1 MKLKV
6 LGRKIGMTQLIEA
19 EGNVVPVS
27 IVEVVSGQVLG
38 IKTEKSD
45 GYESVVIGYQNVDE
59 ESLIKPKRG
68 YFQKLNISP
77 KKVIKESRI
86 SSDGSAGLVVGDD
99 IGMDQINVGDS
110 IDVQGKTIGKGFAG
124 VIKRHGFACGPMSHG
139 SKSHRRPGSIG
150 GGTDPGRVWKGKK
163 MAGRM
168 GNKFRTIRNLTVASK
183 DVENNVLFI
192 KGSVPG
198 KKGNLLVIKVESNGN

>member
-6 LGRKIGMTQLIEA
+6 LGRKIGMTQIIES
-19 EGNVVPVS
+19 EGTVVPVS
-27 IVEVVSGQVLG
+27 IVEIISGQVLV
-38 IKTEKSD
+38 IKSEESD
-45 GYESVVIGYQNVDE
+45 GYESVVIGYQDVE
-59 ESLIKPKRG
+59 EDSLIKPRKG

-77 KKVIKESRI
+77 KKIVRESRTV
-86 SSDGSAGLVVGDD
+86 SHELSVGDE
-99 IGMDQINVGDS
+99 IGMGQINVGDS

-163 MAGRM
+163 MAGRR
-168 GNKFRTIRNLTVASK
+168 GDRK
-183 DVENNVLFI
+183 
-192 KGSVPG
+192 SV
-198 KKGNLLVIKVESNGN
+198 V

>member
-6 LGRKIGMTQLIEA
+6 LGRKIGMTQIIES
-19 EGNVVPVS
+19 EGTVVPVS
-27 IVEVVSGQVLG
+27 IVEIISGQVLV
-38 IKTEKSD
+38 IKSEESD
-45 GYESVVIGYQNVDE
+45 GYESVVIGYQDVE
-59 ESLIKPKRG
+59 EDSLIKPRKG

-77 KKVIKESRI
+77 KKIVRESRTV
-86 SSDGSAGLVVGDD
+86 SHELSVGDE
-99 IGMDQINVGDS
+99 IGMGQINVGDS

-183 DVENNVLFI
+183 DIENNVLFI